1 MSDLAEYV
9 KQLSSELPPA
19 LMQAVLDV
27 ADARRGISSGDIGD
41 DPETLHN
48 LLVLNRR
55 QIERIE
61 EVVGHLVILKSR
73 TEQAVAARKG
83 AYTDAY
89 NTAMNKPSVGFGSDY
104 QSAKEKD
111 SIAAAGAVEEAMVLR
126 KAEKTHRDVYSAWD
140 YCRGVLQGAR
150 DCQRD
155 LDFRMRAF
163 SLQGRLES

>member
-9 KQLSSELPPA
+9 KQLSGELPPA
-19 LMQAVLDV
+19 LINAVTDC
-27 ADARRGISSGDIGD
+27 ADARRGITSGDIGD
-41 DPETLHN
+41 DPETLHR
-48 LLVLNRR
+48 LLVQNRR

-61 EVVGHLVILKSR
+61 EIVGNLVILKSR

-83 AYTDAY
+83 AFQDAY
-89 NTAMNKPSVGFGSDY
+89 NTAMSKPTVGFGSDY

-111 SIAAAGAVEEAMVLR
+111 SIAAAASVDESMNLR

>member
-1 MSDLAEYV
+1 MSDLAEFV

-19 LMQAVLDV
+19 LVQAVQDC

-48 LLVLNRR
+48 LLVMNRR

-61 EVVGHLVILKSR
+61 EIVGQLVILKSR
-73 TEQAVAARKG
+73 TEQTVATRKG
-83 AYTDAY
+83 LYIDAY
-89 NTAMNKPSVGFGSDY
+89 NRAMTKPSVGFGSDY
-104 QSAKEKD
+104 QGAKEKD
-111 SIAAAGAVEEAMVLR
+111 AIAASGAVEEAMDLR
-126 KAEKTHRDVYSAWD
+126 KAEKTHRDIYSAWE
-140 YCRGVLQGAR
+140 YCKGVLQGAR